1 MSTFPK
7 FTRIQANQFNSI
19 RSGMT
24 GAGYEFKNRNKTL
37 SGKFPWIRIFS
48 GAENGLILQSATLDD
63 ELQIVDKYK
72 LVKSTM
78 AFGTLGYT
86 ERGSYGNT
94 KGSGPIG
101 KSFNNKWVYPSVG
114 YQRGL
119 IKTNTND
126 DNSEDQDWVLRP
138 SPIVTSLEIKEGKDH
153 ISRVGNLVIKCFT
166 LPQLEEIQRYFME
179 PGFSILIEYGW
190 NDTEAFAQL
199 IDTTDTKTIV
209 TQAADDNLDYDILQ
223 NKRFES
229 FGNYDSFF
237 GFIVGGNVTSEN
249 ENFIVNVNLRGM
261 PGLPTFMQQ
270 QKNINIITV
279 TKDATGKVTKGVAKF
294 PSVRLYSVADITPDT
309 DKVKIVS
316 ARRYKYMFNLLPP
329 ERQIGEVA
337 KMVSKA
343 EAGSAYNYKDLIGF
357 DYNINSIIN
366 SYKTIDTIESVGI
379 GLGLMKEFRVGS
391 WIVPREKLGSD
402 YKYINFGLAIR
413 ILNANNG
420 LTTYKVGDK
429 EVQVRIS
436 PQATIG
442 AFPKIFSTNPTK
454 LVIPGKLPDF
464 FSYFL
469 NDSEVPVDAILN
481 SEFDASIDGIS
492 FVQYENIPAGNDP
505 NGNPWNY
512 KTWPGYF
519 EKSGYYGN
527 IENLYVNFDVFCK
540 AIKNSANKSIK
551 DVLLDMLNEMSDAV
565 NSFWN
570 FQLVERVAEN
580 GDIEIGIIDEN
591 WAGYCPIP
599 KDKIQVFRHSGELSV
614 FLEANLQVDIPSE
627 MTNQIILKR
636 ENYTSNPSSH
646 GLDMGGIFTDKKD
659 LFFTGIGYED
669 NTPPGTAP
677 IGGKTTDA
685 LKKDLAALE
694 AQKVAWTAALKS
706 DANPKTWKGK
716 AFKYLRIGL
725 AKLQIIEYRDPSKGN
740 ILVYTETINYNPGP
754 IQAIRLAE
762 DPYYNQVG
770 DTTNLEGQ
778 KWEKLKADIKDLK
791 KQLESTATT
800 TLTNNINKI
809 DIIAN
814 PVIAQMSSGVPATAF
829 QDPTRKYDILRKDFR
844 IYCCTDTQI
853 FDIMKNNTFE
863 SYGNVGKTSILL
875 PIKYTFKIMGKSGI
889 RRGDVF
895 NIYGI
900 PERYAENGFFQV
912 INIEQ
917 NIEGNLWTTTVTGQY
932 RQHFEK

>member
-7 FTRIQANQFNSI
+7 FSRIQANQFNSI
-19 RSGMT
+19 RSGMS
-24 GAGYEFKNRNKTL
+24 GNGYEVKNRNRIL
-37 SGKFPWIRIFS
+37 SQKFPWIRVFS
-48 GAENGLILQSATLDD
+48 GAEDGLILQSATLDD
-63 ELQIVDKYK
+63 ELKIVDAYRAATT
-72 LVKSTM
+72 VM
-78 AFGTLGYT
+78 AGVSN
-86 ERGSYGNT
+86 RGSYGNP

-101 KSFNNKWVYPSVG
+101 KSFDNKWVYPSVG
-114 YQRGL
+114 YRKGIVL
-119 IKTNTND
+119 SNTNQNND
-126 DNSEDQDWVLRP
+126 EDQEWVLRP
-138 SPIVTSLEIKEGKDH
+138 SPVITSLEIKEGKDH
-153 ISRVGNLVIKCFT
+153 ISRVATMIIKCFT

-179 PGFSILIEYGW
+179 PGFSVLIEYGW

-209 TQAADDNLDYDILQ
+209 TQAADDNLDFDVLQ
-223 NKRFES
+223 SKRFES

-249 ENFIVNVNLRGM
+249 ENFIVSVSLRGM

-279 TKDATGKVTKGVAKF
+279 TTDSSGKKTKAVAKF
-294 PSVRLYSVADITPDT
+294 PSVRLYSVADISTIT
-309 DKVKIVS
+309 SVS
-316 ARRYKYMFNLLPP
+316 NAVAARRYKYMFNLLPP

-337 KMVSKA
+337 KMVGKA
-343 EAGSAYNYKDLIGF
+343 EAGGSGYNFKDLIGF
-357 DYNINSIIN
+357 DYTINNVVN
-366 SYKTIDTIESVGI
+366 SYKTIDTLESVGQS
-379 GLGLMKEFRVGS
+379 LGLMKEFKVGS

-442 AFPKIFSTNPTK
+442 AFPKIFSTNPAK
-454 LVIPGKLPDF
+454 LVIPGKIPDF
-464 FSYFL
+464 FTYFL
-469 NDSEVPVDAILN
+469 NDSEVPVDSILN
-481 SEFDASIDGIS
+481 SEFDASIGGLS
-492 FVQYENIPAGNDP
+492 FVQYTDMPLGNDP
-505 NGNPWNY
+505 KGNPWNY

-519 EKSGYYGN
+519 EKPGYYGD
-527 IENLYVNFDVFCK
+527 IENLYINFDVFCK

-591 WAGYCPIP
+591 WAGYCAIP
-599 KDKIQVFRHSGELSV
+599 KNRIQVFRHAGELSV

-646 GLDMGGIFTDKKD
+646 GLDVGGIFTDRKD
-659 LFFTGIGYED
+659 LFFTGVGYED
-669 NTPPGTAP
+669 NTPPGTVP
-677 IGGKTTDA
+677 VGGKTTDA

-694 AQKVAWTAALKS
+694 AQKTAWTARLVS
-706 DANPKTWKGK
+706 DKNPKTTKGRVWKWVK
-716 AFKYLRIGL
+716 IGL
-725 AKLQIIEYRDPSKGN
+725 SKQQIVEYRDPAKGN
-740 ILVYTETINYNPGP
+740 ILVYSEYINFNPG
-754 IQAIRLAE
+754 AIEATRLAN
-762 DPYYNQVG
+762 DPYYNQRG

-778 KWEKLKADIKDLK
+778 NWEKLKADIKALK
-791 KQLESTATT
+791 SQLEQTATT

-814 PVIAQMSSGVPATAF
+814 PIYANFGSSVPKNAF
-829 QDPTRKYDILRKDFR
+829 EDSTRKFDKLKDYFR

-853 FDIMKNNTFE
+853 FDIMKNNAFE
-863 SYGNVGKTSILL
+863 SYGTVGKTSILL

-889 RRGDVF
+889 RRGDIF
-895 NIYGI
+895 NIVGI
-900 PERYAENGFFQV
+900 PERYEQNGFFQV

-917 NIEGNLWTTTVTGQY
+917 TIEGNLWTTNVTGQY